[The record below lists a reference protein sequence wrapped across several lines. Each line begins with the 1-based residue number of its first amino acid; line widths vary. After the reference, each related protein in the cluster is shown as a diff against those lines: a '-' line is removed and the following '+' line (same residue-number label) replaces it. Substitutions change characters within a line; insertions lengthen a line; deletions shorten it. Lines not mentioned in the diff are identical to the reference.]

1 MRGRLLQRVWRPDPG
16 SYAPPR
22 HRRPCSY
29 DAFLPDPLVGERIEI
44 GTEVLAVLSEAER
57 AIAAL
62 NARAH
67 PALRPLARLL
77 LRTESIASSKVE
89 GLQVDA
95 RRLARAEARGDVGGR
110 VGPYAADVLANV
122 DAMQLSVEE
131 AAGDEALT
139 VGDLLRIH
147 AALMRGAPAG
157 LSAGELRVEQNWI
170 GGNDHTPCGADFVPP
185 PPEHVGPL
193 LDDLV
198 RFSDGEELP
207 PLLQAALAHAQFE
220 TIHPFADGNG
230 RTGRAL
236 IHVILRRRGL
246 APAYVPPISVVLAR
260 ARERYIAGLNAFR
273 RGAIDEW
280 LERFAAAASEAALL
294 AAAYLDAV
302 EALQEAWRADVAAR
316 GAPRADSAVWDIV
329 DLLPAHPVTTVATA
343 AAASGRSRP
352 AVNAAAA
359 VLEAAGVLLPL
370 GQGRRNRSWEARGL
384 LDLLDALEE
393 GRPPAP

>member
-1 MRGRLLQRVWRPDPG
+1 MRGRLLRRVWHSDPG

-29 DAFLPDPLVGERIEI
+29 DAFLPDPLVGERLEVAS
-44 GTEVLAVLSEAER
+44 EVLAVLSEAER

-89 GLQVDA
+89 GLQVDV

-110 VGPYAADVLANV
+110 VGPDAVEVLANV

-131 AAGDEALT
+131 ATGDAALA
-139 VGDLLRIH
+139 VGNLLRIH
-147 AALMRGAPAG
+147 AALMRDAPSG
-157 LSAGELRVEQNWI
+157 LRAGEPRAEQNWI
-170 GGNDHTPCGADFVPP
+170 GGNDYTPCGADFVPP
-185 PPEHVGPL
+185 PPEHVAPL

-207 PLLQAALAHAQFE
+207 PLVQAAIAHAQFE

-260 ARERYIAGLNAFR
+260 ARDRYIAGLEAFR
-273 RGAIDEW
+273 QGATDVW
-280 LERFAAAASEAALL
+280 LERFAAAAAEAALL

-302 EALQEAWRADVAAR
+302 EALQETWRTDVAAL
-316 GAPRADSAVWDIV
+316 GAPRADSAVWDVI
-329 DLLPAHPVTTVATA
+329 DLLPAHPVITVATGS
-343 AAASGRSRP
+343 AASGRSRP

-370 GQGRRNRSWEARGL
+370 GQGKRNRSWEARGL
-384 LDLLDALEE
+384 LDLLEALEE
-393 GRPPAP
+393 GRPP